1 MSDNEQKQVN
11 IEDMNAHQ
19 SLEALWT
26 LMNKAAT
33 KGCFTIDESYVLKIL
48 FSKVSKHVVDSSQ
61 SKQHIVNTT
70 EPKKYVMSGVFN
82 KDV

>member
-1 MSDNEQKQVN
+1 MSDNDQKQVN
-11 IEDMNAHQ
+11 IEDMNAQQ

-48 FSKVSKHVVDSSQ
+48 FSKVSKHVTESS
-61 SKQHIVNTT
+61 
-70 EPKKYVMSGVFN
+70 EPKKHDLS
-82 KDV
+82 

>member
-11 IEDMNAHQ
+11 IEDMNAQQ

-48 FSKVSKHVVDSSQ
+48 FSKVSKHVVDTSQ
-61 SKQHIVNTT
+61 SKQHNVNTPET
-70 EPKKYVMSGVFN
+70 KKHDLSQVLD
-82 KDV
+82 KKI

>member
-11 IEDMNAHQ
+11 IEDMNAQQ

-48 FSKVSKHVVDSSQ
+48 FSKVSKHVTESS
-61 SKQHIVNTT
+61 
-70 EPKKYVMSGVFN
+70 EPKKHDLSEAFN
-82 KDV
+82 NKAV

>member
-11 IEDMNAHQ
+11 IEDMNAQQ

-48 FSKVSKHVVDSSQ
+48 FSKVSKHVTNCS
-61 SKQHIVNTT
+61 
-70 EPKKYVMSGVFN
+70 EPKKHDLSEAFN
-82 KDV
+82 NKVI

>member
-1 MSDNEQKQVN
+1 MSDNDQKQVN
-11 IEDMNAHQ
+11 IEDMNAQQ

-48 FSKVSKHVVDSSQ
+48 FSKVSKHVTEPS
-61 SKQHIVNTT
+61 
-70 EPKKYVMSGVFN
+70 EPKKHDLSGAFN
-82 KDV
+82 NKSV